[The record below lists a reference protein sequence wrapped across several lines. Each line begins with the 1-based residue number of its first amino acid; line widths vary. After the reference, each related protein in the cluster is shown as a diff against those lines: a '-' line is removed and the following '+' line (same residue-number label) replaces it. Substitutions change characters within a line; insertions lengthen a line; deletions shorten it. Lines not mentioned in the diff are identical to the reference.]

1 MARPLTPVAEGL
13 QPQAYA
19 GANTAPDLPP
29 SGQPNQAALI
39 QDSTRLVYR
48 QTSAAL
54 LGHFIGFIVTALV
67 YREHVPPTWLWAWGS
82 AFTLLWIVRLLN
94 LLGHDR
100 ATRRGPIDAQRWLYR
115 WNTGAVLGACLWSV
129 AAVLFYTHG
138 GNFERTALMLTIYSF
153 AIGSV
158 PYMSSQPRLFLACMG
173 LYFIPMITHTVLM
186 GGADNLYLAGIW
198 SLMCL
203 CTLALGQAF
212 HTMFGEMVS
221 LRVHTQQLAQRLG
234 TEMVAAESAQHQ
246 AELANRAKTQF
257 FAAASHDLRQP
268 LHALGL
274 FAEAL
279 RQRCKDDEVAHLVH
293 SINSSVDA
301 LEGLF
306 SELLDITKIDTG
318 GIDVRPT
325 HFPVRTLFERL
336 RLNFEPTAFE
346 KGLFLR
352 FHGARHHAY
361 ADSLVVE
368 RILRN
373 LISNA
378 IRYTE
383 SGGVLVSCRTRGDQL
398 CLQVWDSGIGIL
410 PKEQERIFDEFYQP
424 QSKRPLE
431 PHHRKG
437 LGLGL
442 AIVKRLARL
451 MDAPLSLRSREGR
464 GTVFTLLL
472 PIGKPVRTNP
482 TETARRSRPP
492 ATLDRRHIVIV
503 EDEPSVVEGLEILL
517 KGWGATVIAF
527 DTLDAAEAWA
537 HQTDRRPDLLI
548 ADYLLPE
555 QRTGIEV
562 IHLMRTRFG
571 SDLPVIM
578 ITGSTMN
585 GHEDQALNENF
596 HLLLKP
602 VIPTRLRAL
611 IAFKLGQH

>member
-1 MARPLTPVAEGL
+1 MSAGSLPLVGASVPTDSPAKAQPDTP
-13 QPQAYA
+13 
-19 GANTAPDLPP
+19 
-29 SGQPNQAALI
+29 ALV
-39 QDSTRLVYR
+39 QDSVRLVYR
-48 QTSAAL
+48 QTGAAL
-54 LGHFIGFIVTALV
+54 MGHFLGFVVTTLV
-67 YREHVPPTWLWAWGS
+67 YWHHVPRTWLWAWGA
-82 AFTLLWIVRLLN
+82 AFALLWVARFVN
-94 LLGHDR
+94 LLGHER
-100 ATRRGPIDAQRWLYR
+100 ALRQGPIDAQRWLLR
-115 WNTGAVLGACLWSV
+115 WNTGAVIGAGLWSV

-138 GNFERTALMLTIYSF
+138 GHFERTALMLTVYSF
-153 AIGSV
+153 AIGAV

-173 LYFIPMITHTVLM
+173 LYFMPMIVHTALL

-198 SLMCL
+198 SIMCM
-203 CTLALGQAF
+203 CTLAMGRAF
-212 HTMFGEMVS
+212 HNMFGEMVS
-221 LRVHTQQLAQRLG
+221 LRVQTQQLAQRLRN
-234 TEMVAAESAQHQ
+234 EMAAAENAQHQ

-279 RQRCKDDEVAHLVH
+279 RQHCKDAEVAHLVH

-318 GIDVRPT
+318 GIDIQAE
-325 HFPVRTLFERL
+325 HFALRDLFERL

-346 KGLFLR
+346 KGLSLR

-361 ADSLVVE
+361 ADPLVVE

-383 SGGVLVSCRTRGDQL
+383 DGGVLVSCRTRGNHL
-398 CLQVWDSGIGIL
+398 CVQVWDSGIGIL
-410 PKEQERIFDEFYQP
+410 PKEQERIFEEFYQT

-442 AIVKRLARL
+442 AIVKRLAKL
-451 MDAPLSLRSREGR
+451 MDAPLTLRSRAGH

-472 PIGKPVRTNP
+472 PIGKAMRTPVVDTP
-482 TETARRSRPP
+482 VKPRPP
-492 ATLDRRHIVIV
+492 ITLDRRHIVVV
-503 EDEPSVVEGLEILL
+503 EDEPAVAEGLEILL
-517 KGWGATVIAF
+517 KAWGATVSAF
-527 DTLDAAEAWA
+527 DTLDAATAWA
-537 HQTDRRPDLLI
+537 RDTDQHPDLLI
-548 ADYLLPE
+548 ADYRLPE

-562 IHLMRTRFG
+562 IHLMRARFG
-571 SDLPVIM
+571 PELPVIM
-578 ITGSTMN
+578 VTGSTMS
-585 GHEDQALNENF
+585 GHEHEARSEDF

-611 IAFKLGQH
+611 IAFKLGQR

>member
-1 MARPLTPVAEGL
+1 MVTGALPTPAAPPDAQDAHLSSRPDER
-13 QPQAYA
+13 
-19 GANTAPDLPP
+19 
-29 SGQPNQAALI
+29 ALA
-39 QDSTRLVYR
+39 QDSARLVYR

-54 LGHFIGFIVTALV
+54 MGHLLGFVVTTLV
-67 YREHVPPTWLWAWGS
+67 YWPHVPRSWLWAWS
-82 AFTLLWIVRLLN
+82 AAFALLWIARFLN

-100 ATRRGPIDAQRWLYR
+100 AVRLGPIDAQRWLYR
-115 WNTGAVLGACLWSV
+115 WNTGAVIGAGLWSV
-129 AAVLFYTHG
+129 AAVLFYKHG
-138 GNFERTALMLTIYSF
+138 GHFERTALMLTVYSF
-153 AIGSV
+153 AIGAV

-173 LYFIPMITHTVLM
+173 LYFIPMIVHTALM

-203 CTLALGQAF
+203 CTVAMGRAF
-212 HTMFGEMVS
+212 HSMFGEMVG
-221 LRVHTQQLAQRLG
+221 LRVQTQQLAQRLR
-234 TEMVAAESAQHQ
+234 TEMAAAESAQHQ

-274 FAEAL
+274 FADAL

-318 GIDVRPT
+318 GIDIQPE
-325 HFPVRTLFERL
+325 HIPLSALFERL
-336 RLNFEPTAFE
+336 RLTFEPTAFE
-346 KGLFLR
+346 KGLSLR

-361 ADSLVVE
+361 ADPLVVE

-383 SGGVLVSCRTRGDQL
+383 DGGVLVSCRPRGDQL
-398 CLQVWDSGIGIL
+398 CVQVWDSGIGIL
-410 PKEQERIFDEFYQP
+410 PKEQERIFEEFYQT

-442 AIVKRLARL
+442 AIVKRLAKL
-451 MDAPLSLRSREGR
+451 MDASLSLRSRPGH
-464 GTVFTLLL
+464 GTVFTLML
-472 PIGKPVRTNP
+472 PIGKAVRPAVSDTP
-482 TETARRSRPP
+482 PRPRPP
-492 ATLDRRHIVIV
+492 LTLDRRHIVVV
-503 EDEPSVVEGLEILL
+503 EDEPAVAEGLEILL
-517 KGWGATVIAF
+517 KAWGATVSAF
-527 DTLDAAEAWA
+527 DTLDAVAAWSRDTTQ
-537 HQTDRRPDLLI
+537 HPDLLI
-548 ADYLLPE
+548 ADYRLPE

-562 IHLMRTRFG
+562 IRLMRARFG
-571 SDLPVIM
+571 PELPVIM
-578 ITGSTMN
+578 VTGSTMT
-585 GHEDQALNENF
+585 GHEQEARSEDF

-611 IAFKLGQH
+611 IAFKLGQR